1 MLRLLS
7 LTALAAV
14 IAFAASATTQSGTA
28 PTALAQAVATTAA
41 AKIDYAFDY
50 EVAAGE
56 RQWQAR
62 FDPSANPR
70 LRLLSPAPQTLS
82 EDERRAFTRIAEQME
97 GVAWCAGERMANA
110 TDVRLVSE
118 TAETSTYA
126 FQPTREM
133 IRGEQARRYA
143 DRLRGEFTLLKAD
156 PDISRFRIYL
166 PQAFSPLPLV
176 NVERFNVVV
185 TCAVAPNGRRFAA
198 ETVSDVSGSA
208 FGSAFNERSVQRMRN
223 LAAAP

>member
-1 MLRLLS
+1 MFRSLS
-7 LTALAAV
+7 LTALAVAL
-14 IAFAASATTQSGTA
+14 ALGASAAAQSGPA
-28 PTALAQAVATTAA
+28 PAALAQAVAATAA

-50 EVAAGE
+50 EVTAGE

-62 FDPSANPR
+62 FDPNVNPR
-70 LRLLSPAPQTLS
+70 LRLLSPAPQTLG
-82 EDERRAFTRIAEQME
+82 EDEQRAFARMAEQME
-97 GVAWCAGERMANA
+97 GVAWCAGERMVNVA
-110 TDVRLVSE
+110 DVRLVSE
-118 TAETSTYA
+118 TAETATYA

-143 DRLRGEFTLLKAD
+143 DRLRGEFTLVKTN

-176 NVERFNVVV
+176 NVERFNVAV
-185 TCAVAPNGRRFAA
+185 TCAVAPNGRHFAA
-198 ETVSDVSGSA
+198 ETVSEVRGSA
-208 FGSAFNERSVQRMRN
+208 FGNSFNERSVQRMRN